1 MIPKTVALE
10 EYLFPLEAFLNDVTV
25 SEIIIN
31 RPGKVLI
38 ENKNGFS
45 EHEAPGLDWRH
56 LTGLADL
63 IGRFSEQYLNEK
75 KPLLSGILP
84 SGHRVQ
90 IVLPPATQSGHL
102 IMAIRKQTLTD
113 VSLDHYVEMGT
124 FQFTKPVFLEVPQ
137 IKNIGDEETLQLK
150 QLFYQHDYP
159 SFLKAAIVAKKNI
172 LISGATS
179 TGKTTFLN
187 ACLKEIPAN
196 EHIVTLE
203 DVAEVKPPHPYRHS
217 SLFTSKGEQGTA
229 KVTMQHLVEA
239 SLRLKPDRII
249 MGELRGAEAADFIN
263 ATATG
268 HDGSISSIHAASPQM
283 AFMRLVHMVKL
294 SGTNLSREDI
304 LEDLHT
310 VIDIVVQLKR
320 RMINGRICREVSG
333 IYYADAV
340 SQESKNYGIP

>member
-1 MIPKTVALE
+1 MIPSTVALE
-10 EYLFPLEAFLNDVTV
+10 EYLNPLDSFLKDESV

-31 RPGKVLI
+31 RPGFILL
-38 ENKNGFS
+38 ENKDGF
-45 EHEAPGLDWRH
+45 HQHAVPKLDWRH
-56 LTGLADL
+56 LSGLADL
-63 IGRFSEQYLNEK
+63 IGRFSDQYLNET

-90 IVLPPATQSGHL
+90 IVLPPAADRL

-113 VSLDHYVEMGT
+113 ICLEDYVERD
-124 FQFTKPVFLEVPQ
+124 FFKNTKPFALKHTRIVSDHEEDSVLKELF
-137 IKNIGDEETLQLK
+137 KNQKYI
-150 QLFYQHDYP
+150 
-159 SFLKAAIVAKKNI
+159 SFLKTAIVVKKNI

-187 ACLKEIPAN
+187 ACLKEIPSH

-203 DVAEVKPPHPYRHS
+203 DVSEVKPPNSERHS
-217 SLFTSKGEQGTA
+217 GLLTSKGLQGTA
-229 KVTMQHLVEA
+229 EITMQDLVQA
-239 SLRLKPDRII
+239 SLRLRPDRII
-249 MGELRGAEAADFIN
+249 MGEIRGAEASDFIN

-268 HDGSISSIHAASPQM
+268 HDGSLSSIHAANPHM

-320 RMINGRICREVSG
+320 HVREGKTIREVSS
-333 IYYADAV
+333 IYYQGSDV
-340 SQESKNYGIP
+340 